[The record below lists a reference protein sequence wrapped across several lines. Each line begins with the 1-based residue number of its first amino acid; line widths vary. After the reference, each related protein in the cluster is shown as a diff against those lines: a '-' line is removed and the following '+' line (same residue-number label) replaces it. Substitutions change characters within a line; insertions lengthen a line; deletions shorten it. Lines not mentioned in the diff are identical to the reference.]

1 MRKSLLFYLFAVLL
15 TALPQLAKADTW
27 AFEWDK
33 GHKEATAQGFYN
45 FGSSAVDK
53 DVYTEELNSIVWN
66 IASEGTNV
74 YAYTAKSGQ
83 TIGSAQKPSSHTSL
97 WTTGFAGT
105 IKAVRVTARTSKDA
119 NVAALKVS
127 VDGKALLTGTSE
139 AAALNGT
146 LTQYE
151 FKPSGAAQEGKLE
164 ITIDPKSES
173 QGALYIK
180 RIEETTMPC
189 SRLCPSPSSRRRLA
203 HTTTR
208 RAYP

>member
-1 MRKSLLFYLFAVLL
+1 MRKTLLFYLFAVLL
-15 TALPQLAKADTW
+15 TALPQSVKADTW
-27 AFEWDK
+27 VFEWDK
-33 GHKEATAQGFYN
+33 SHSDATAQGFYN

-53 DVYTEELNSIVWN
+53 DVYTEVLNSIVWN
-66 IASEGTNV
+66 ITSVGTKK

-83 TIGSAQKPSSHTSL
+83 SIGTTSEPSSHTSL

-105 IKAVRVTARTSKDA
+105 IKAVRVTARTNKDA

-151 FKPSGAAQEGKLE
+151 FKASSAAQEGKLE
-164 ITIDPKSES
+164 ITLDPTSES
-173 QGALYIK
+173 QGTLYIK
-180 RIEETTMPC
+180 RIEVDYDAVQ
-189 SRLCPSPSSRRRLA
+189 SSVPTPTITPA
-203 HTTTR
+203 AGTYDAR